1 MIWQPCRRATS
12 AKRLR
17 QLAKD
22 VVSRPGQ
29 KNLQQKV
36 FALPSGSSI
45 TLGRL
50 GKLNGR
56 LGKLN

>member
-50 GKLNGR
+50 GKLN
-56 LGKLN
+56 